1 MRSPLQTKASKAL
14 NELKKLFPKNS
25 KISSFFLHD
34 GVLEV
39 GLASSKRLLVTHTN
53 KYSIYEFWSILK
65 NQPALISSMTEFIN
79 KRITIPELY
88 LLQDN
93 WHERKDSLE
102 RSSFFFMLSK
112 YSDSGYA
119 SHGNLD
125 KKRLNALH
133 INRIKNFKCED
144 LYILFDQCDDPTD
157 TFVTAKDTDFIL
169 LPIGDFSYNLFDQ
182 GKNIGPD
189 MYLFDH
195 NKIKKLVV
203 EMDKKWALVYNTHP
217 ALFKIYKDYHIIMID
232 KYGNKTQEKNSC
244 TELIISNFVFS

>member
-1 MRSPLQTKASKAL
+1 M
-14 NELKKLFPKNS
+14 
-25 KISSFFLHD
+25 
-34 GVLEV
+34 
-39 GLASSKRLLVTHTN
+39 
-53 KYSIYEFWSILK
+53 
-65 NQPALISSMTEFIN
+65 
-79 KRITIPELY
+79 
-88 LLQDN
+88 
-93 WHERKDSLE
+93 
-102 RSSFFFMLSK
+102 
-112 YSDSGYA
+112 
-119 SHGNLD
+119 
-125 KKRLNALH
+125 NALH

-203 EMDKKWALVYNTHP
+203 EMDKKWSLVYNTHP

>member
-39 GLASSKRLLVTHTN
+39 GLASSNRLLVAHTN

-203 EMDKKWALVYNTHP
+203 EMDKKWSLVYNTHP